1 MTITTKHF
9 NTKLNQWI
17 HIDNDLNN
25 TESLLNEELNN
36 TLLEYFF
43 PNTEF
48 SFGHMDETS
57 TATEL
62 KNHPDSHVL
71 LLSSKSR
78 LLYGP
83 KECLE
88 VIERLCPDRK
98 DRGAYGSIFLGSCEN
113 ALAEELSILIVD
125 DTTGR
130 NGSIIDDEQA
140 CRLTGDCYGQISTEV
155 YNRLTHR
162 EIGTKAPYRVI
173 QHRFGWTSQDGND
186 TQFRFGKGTLKPN
199 NLDDLKYLD
208 PNNKQKI
215 DLILPLSSFK
225 GTDKD
230 RPGAPLKPQIEP
242 GLYKQKIWLGEK
254 SQSQRGKTAISQMLA
269 SFPIGIK
276 DFAEELE
283 AQAKRLKEAQDDP
296 RKLAALYC
304 EKYEKRKNFNEEQ
317 KSQLEK
323 EVKQAIKSNKLPEFI
338 EQYSQQLEKYE
349 IDNEGNLEETE
360 IREDLLMYSLIKTD
374 LMSHCQILETE
385 KVQQELARF
394 VQNEWKN
401 IATGKSLLFERA
413 MVIPSKELKNGE
425 ICIPWYNAEEKVLNF
440 RSPFLNSNG
449 LCVSTNKVVE
459 DILGPD
465 RNPLEGAIAVS
476 DETFTQI
483 YNRIL
488 SQVKDAVAQV
498 REQDTT
504 FNSNEIQIYL
514 NTNINALDISEKTK
528 FAINF
533 NREIDK
539 LNKLGFN
546 IESIVL
552 ESEQERQGRDY
563 DGDCIGFTLAKCY
576 PYLAEEAEYRNQ
588 LENAYAPTPKLKKQS
603 FYRADGAQPEFEE
616 IAIHMSDGISVGTI
630 NNHLTAIEALESEIV
645 ILKNYSTADEKSAY
659 LDAVAK
665 HYQKILPAAIEEE
678 QKQRERNPDDRMRQA
693 KQDYIQYMQKFVELA
708 SVKNRSDEIIQ
719 QAFSINSQ
727 MYRKMIQS
735 AAFQNQIAVDLFKSA
750 KKPDMEI
757 IAENSRYLYR
767 EVNYIRDKKNK
778 NVYID
783 RGIQANGYSP
793 VEIITSKTN
802 EYFEQAQLESR
813 PISQFSK
820 LFDSVEFT
828 HQDKLQVTLAKK
840 EFDDRFGKATQI
852 KKRREIERGPY
863 LVINGQSGKQIEVTN
878 LIRYNHPGIWQAQEI
893 KFKIEEIPKHKRSP
907 DKPHNFIV
915 LAQIDGELNENSQPY
930 FRRLGTLSQESEN
943 LNLKIGVVFTST
955 AFSLR
960 PEISEG
966 QAKILFQKASEV
978 AENFYSGVPEAERM
992 TMAAATWEISTT
1004 KQQGETSNNNSE
1016 DRVQTSTNKIS
1027 NFVFT
1032 TFKNELV
1039 ERLQEFQF
1047 KDFTLVSL
1055 KTESEALKPENAS
1068 KTYQA
1073 KFDLENGERVVKVQY
1088 ERGEYTTLGILQA
1101 QTPRLPLGTTAT
1113 VSVAL
1118 EKAATATATIQIPG
1132 KPEISFK
1139 INEIKKFQY
1148 ADTNFNGETVNLQIV
1163 SGKVPKNN
1171 EIDIYIEG
1179 KRFGSIDAESTQEA
1193 EAKGWIK
1200 LDKNSS
1206 TQLRLKFKSIA
1217 TEGAGA
1223 YLIAE
1228 TPTGNLLKI
1237 HKINDEFKGIKY
1249 DDREFRTLSASSRGY
1264 KERIFFAIDN
1274 QTVGVLNNTKESL
1287 AALNTLKTAHLFNG
1301 SSSTLPCKIQSNFTS
1316 CIVTVD
1322 SATIQY
1328 PEIWV
1333 KESSL
1338 NTTIDLQQNF
1348 SQKNRQQIYSQIHNI
1363 ITERPTILFQSQEDR
1378 MLGLV
1383 GLAVDSRKVDT
1394 VSGWLTKVGIEYSQ
1408 IPLTEAKR
1416 ESKKGLAVFM
1426 LSGSTIRPEILENL
1440 NTKFGKVADAS
1451 PPISDIPVITE
1462 QSLLFYNPLQSYT
1475 DGNSSNII
1483 HTEAY
1488 GLVVPAQDS
1497 IAVSSWLS
1505 SQGIKVQSFI
1515 ENNCIAF
1522 VIERNQFNDEFIR
1535 QVVSKLG
1542 EAIDVS
1548 TVEGYEQYEQKLN
1561 ELNEN
1566 LSQSDTSILQ
1576 GNIPAKSEYQQ
1587 ILNRLPTRPK
1597 ELLGQQ
1603 ENVVAVATP
1612 AAPQQPTNIS
1622 SDSNT
1627 QATDAS
1633 LSDTGRERIATS
1645 TGQPTAKQNS
1655 QLSIQEIVA
1664 YGNKITIRT
1673 TNPRIPENPLVS
1685 GKPVPMVYDLHTYD
1699 EPKTLPVNTTI
1710 DAMRGYGRVH
1720 TTRGIDYEKA
1730 YGIKEGDIAIAVGKD
1745 GRQVAFR
1752 VGKQYEIS
1760 SEAIADP
1767 TYQQAW
1773 AAWEKHSVKELT
1785 QTQASKGK
1793 IYGLFMEPLGD
1804 YIDGKIVPFPALQ
1817 QTERANAPPTLRSQ
1831 IHPGINISSGSQD
1844 PLGAALTN
1852 PTVKSKAKGRIQGNY
1867 PVSFRDNPEVK
1878 AGTYGPETYSQDKP
1892 AGVPFASAEQAYQHY
1907 KTALPLGEERIVLMA
1922 EIIQAKLEQH
1932 PKLYQAIASR
1942 GGVQWLE
1949 NCTHYVTATHN
1960 SYWEGRGD
1968 RSPFLRALMIGYT
1981 QTCEIALSTPAIV
1994 APHSNTLLS
2003 AEPSVTGIHSVLSW
2017 NESGSESSTVTTDKS
2032 IDNWLKA
2039 AAILGKSPPY
2049 IQRIE
2054 AVKAEWEAT
2063 GRLSKKADLAM
2074 QADLATLCSASEL
2087 ADHAEKIAKILG
2099 TSLPNNS
2106 LQAIGKHYDVLLVS
2120 QKQNLSISDKN
2131 GNKILD
2137 IQQGKIHQQQL
2148 TPEVINYFKV
2158 ANVQIDWA
2166 LENVQKNLLEP

>member
-25 TESLLNEELNN
+25 AESLLNEELKN

-48 SFGHMDETS
+48 SFGHMDESS

-62 KNHPDSHVL
+62 KNHPDGHVL

-78 LLYGP
+78 LLYGSR
-83 KECLE
+83 ECLE
-88 VIERLCPDRK
+88 VIDRLCPDRK

-113 ALAEELSILIVD
+113 ALTEELSILVVD
-125 DTTGR
+125 DATGE
-130 NGSIIDDEQA
+130 NSGVINNKQA
-140 CRLTGDCYGQISTEV
+140 RRLTGDCYGQISTDV
-155 YNRLTHR
+155 YNRLTNR
-162 EIGTKAPYRVI
+162 ENDTKAPYRVI
-173 QHRFGWTSQDGND
+173 QHRFGWTSQDSDD

-199 NLDDLKYLD
+199 NLDDLRYLE
-208 PNNKQKI
+208 PNNKPKI

-230 RPGAPLKPQIEP
+230 RPGTPLKPQIEP

-349 IDNEGNLEETE
+349 IDNDGNLEETE
-360 IREDLLMYSLIKTD
+360 SREDLLMYSLIKTD

-394 VQNEWKN
+394 VQNEWRD

-425 ICIPWYNAEEKVLNF
+425 ICVPWYNPEEKVLNF

-498 REQDTT
+498 KERDDT
-504 FNSNEIQIYL
+504 FNSDEIQTYL
-514 NTNINALDISEKTK
+514 NTNINALDISEKIK

-533 NREIDK
+533 NREIER
-539 LNKLGFN
+539 LNQLGLN
-546 IESIVL
+546 IESLVL

-603 FYRADGAQPEFEE
+603 FYGADGSQPEFEE
-616 IAIHMSDGISVGTI
+616 IAIHMSDGIGVGTI
-630 NNHLTAIEALESEIV
+630 NNHLTAIEALESEIT

-665 HYQKILPAAIEEE
+665 HYKKILTTVIQEE
-678 QKQRERNPDDRMRQA
+678 QDCREKDPNDRTRQA
-693 KQDYIQYMQKFVELA
+693 KQDYIQYMQEFVELA
-708 SVKNRSDEIIQ
+708 SVRNRNNEIIEK
-719 QAFSINSQ
+719 AFSVNSQ

-750 KKPDMEI
+750 KKPDMEA

-778 NVYID
+778 NAYID

-793 VEIITSKTN
+793 VEIIISKTN

-820 LFDSVEFT
+820 LFESVEFT
-828 HQDKLQVTLAKK
+828 HQDKLQVTLTKK
-840 EFDDRFGKATQI
+840 EFDDLFGKATQI

-863 LVINGQSGKQIEVTN
+863 LVINGQSGKQVEVTN

-893 KFKIEEIPKHKRSP
+893 KFKIEEISQHKRSP
-907 DKPHNFIV
+907 DRPHRFVV
-915 LAQIDGELNENSQPY
+915 LAQINGEFNENGQPY

-943 LNLKIGVVFTST
+943 LNLKTGMVFTPT
-955 AFSLR
+955 AFGFR

-1004 KQQGETSNNNSE
+1004 KQQGETNTNNSE
-1016 DRVQTSTNKIS
+1016 DKSQNSTNKIS

-1032 TFKNELV
+1032 TFKNELI
-1039 ERLQEFQF
+1039 ERLKELQF

-1055 KTESEALKPENAS
+1055 KVESEALKPENAR

-1073 KFDLENGERVVKVQY
+1073 KFDIENDERVVKVQY
-1088 ERGEYTTLGILQA
+1088 ENGEYTTLGTLQA
-1101 QTPRLPLGTTAT
+1101 QTPRLPLGTTAA

-1118 EKAATATATIQIPG
+1118 EKAATATVTIQIPG
-1132 KPEISFK
+1132 KPEISLK
-1139 INEIKKFQY
+1139 INEIRKFQY
-1148 ADTNFNGETVNLQIV
+1148 ADTNFNGEMVNLQIV

-1171 EIDIYIEG
+1171 EIDIYIDG
-1179 KRFGSIDAESTQEA
+1179 KRFGSIDTESTQEA
-1193 EAKGWIK
+1193 EAKEWIK
-1200 LDKNSS
+1200 LDKNGSS
-1206 TQLRLKFKSIA
+1206 QLKLKFKSIA

-1264 KERIFFAIDN
+1264 KEKVFFAIDN
-1274 QTVGVLNNTKESL
+1274 KTVGVLNNTKEAI
-1287 AALNTLKTAHLFNG
+1287 AALNALKTGGLFNG
-1301 SSSTLPCKIQSNFTS
+1301 SSSTLPCKIQSNFTN

-1322 SATIQY
+1322 SNTVQY
-1328 PEIWV
+1328 PETWV

-1338 NTTIDLQQNF
+1338 KTATQLNQNLDR
-1348 SQKNRQQIYSQIHNI
+1348 QKDRQQIYSQIHNI
-1363 ITERPTILFQSQEDR
+1363 ITERPTILFQSQEDK

-1394 VSGWLTKVGIEYSQ
+1394 VSNWLNKVGIESSQ
-1408 IPLTEAKR
+1408 LPPAEARR
-1416 ESKKGLAVFM
+1416 ETKKGLVVFM
-1426 LSGSTIRPEILENL
+1426 LSASTIRPEILENL
-1440 NTKFGKVADAS
+1440 NAKCGKVADAT
-1451 PPISDIPVITE
+1451 PPVVDISITE
-1462 QSLLFYNPLQSYT
+1462 QSILFYNPHQSYT
-1475 DGNSSNII
+1475 DSNTNTTI

-1497 IAVSSWLS
+1497 IVVSGWLS

-1515 ENNCIAF
+1515 ENNCIGF

-1535 QVVSKLG
+1535 QIVSKLG

-1548 TVEGYEQYEQKLN
+1548 TIEGYDQYEQKLN

-1566 LSQSDTSILQ
+1566 LSQSDTSIFQ
-1576 GNIPAKSEYQQ
+1576 ASTPNKSEYQQ
-1587 ILNRLPTRPK
+1587 ILDRLPTRPK
-1597 ELLGQQ
+1597 ELLGQL
-1603 ENVVAVATP
+1603 EFAVA
-1612 AAPQQPTNIS
+1612 QQLTGIS
-1622 SDSNT
+1622 SDSNNRVAT

-1633 LSDTGRERIATS
+1633 LTDTQPERIAAS
-1645 TGQPTAKQNS
+1645 TGQPTAEQNS

-1664 YGNKITIRT
+1664 YGNKTVTRATSPQIL
-1673 TNPRIPENPLVS
+1673 ENPIIS
-1685 GKPVPMVYDLHTYD
+1685 GKPVPMVYDIHTYD

-1730 YGIKEGDIAIAVGKD
+1730 YGIKEGNIAIAVGKD

-1760 SEAIADP
+1760 TEAIADP

-1785 QTQASKGK
+1785 QNQANKGK

-1804 YIDGKIVPFPALQ
+1804 YINGKIVPFPALQ
-1817 QTERANAPPTLRSQ
+1817 QTERANAPPTPRSQ
-1831 IHPGINISSGSQD
+1831 VHPGINISSGSQD

-1852 PTVKSKAKGRIQGNY
+1852 PTVKSKAKGRIQGDY
-1867 PVSFRDNPEVK
+1867 PVSFRDNPAVK

-1907 KTALPLGEERIVLMA
+1907 KTALPLGEERIELMA
-1922 EIIQAKLEQH
+1922 EIIQAKLSQH
-1932 PKLYQAIASR
+1932 PKLYQAIAER

-1949 NCTHYVTATHN
+1949 NCTHYVTATRD

-1968 RSPFLRALMIGYT
+1968 WSPFLRALMTGYT
-1981 QTCEIALSTPAIV
+1981 QTCETALSTPAIV

-2003 AEPSVTGIHSVLSW
+2003 AEPSVARMHSVLSW

-2054 AVKAEWEAT
+2054 VVKAEWEAT
-2063 GRLSKKADLAM
+2063 GRLSDKASFAM
-2074 QADLATLCSASEL
+2074 QADLTTLCSASEL
-2087 ADHAEKIAKILG
+2087 AHHAEKIAKILG

-2106 LQAIGKHYDVLLVS
+2106 LQAIGKHYDVLLDS
-2120 QKQNLSISDKN
+2120 QTQNLSISDKN

-2158 ANVQIDWA
+2158 ANIQIDSA
-2166 LENVQKNLLEP
+2166 IKNVQKNLLEP